1 MNDQLKS
8 SNMAQYVTES
18 LIKLGIKANL
28 KGFCYIKEAIII
40 YPEVI
45 YHNKTIKDIYAEIAE
60 THNVNVISVERAIRT
75 AIESAWYGKNINLSH
90 DLFNF
95 PYIIAERNPTN
106 SELIAAMSEI
116 INMKSYYCFPN

>member
-1 MNDQLKS
+1 MNDRVKS
-8 SNMAQYVTES
+8 LNVVQYVTES

-28 KGFCYIKEAIII
+28 RGFCYIKEAIII

-60 THNVNVISVERAIRT
+60 TYNTNVISVERAIRT
-75 AIESAWYGKNINLSH
+75 AIESAWYSNNINLSH

-116 INMKSYYCFPN
+116 INMKTKLCCHN

>member
-1 MNDQLKS
+1 MNDRVKS
-8 SNMAQYVTES
+8 LNVVQYVTES
-18 LIKLGIKANL
+18 LIKLGIKAKL
-28 KGFCYIKEAIII
+28 RGFCYIKEAIII

-60 THNVNVISVERAIRT
+60 TYNTNVISVERAIRT
-75 AIESAWYGKNINLSH
+75 AIESAWYSNNINLSH

-116 INMKSYYCFPN
+116 INMKTKLCCHN

>member
-1 MNDQLKS
+1 MNDRVKS
-8 SNMAQYVTES
+8 LNVVQYVTES

-28 KGFCYIKEAIII
+28 RGFCYIKEAIII

-60 THNVNVISVERAIRT
+60 TYNTNVISVERAIRT
-75 AIESAWYGKNINLSH
+75 AIESAWYSNNINLSH

-116 INMKSYYCFPN
+116 IFMKTKPCCHN

>member
-1 MNDQLKS
+1 MNDRVKFL
-8 SNMAQYVTES
+8 NVVQYVTES

-28 KGFCYIKEAIII
+28 RGFCYIKEAIII

-60 THNVNVISVERAIRT
+60 TYNTNVISVERAIRT
-75 AIESAWYGKNINLSH
+75 AIESAWYSNNIDLSH

-116 INMKSYYCFPN
+116 IFMKNKPCCHN